1 MKCSRCSRPL
11 KTAAVIS
18 GGLTIGP
25 KCARLLGI
33 SLERIK
39 RSRAPVLQDG
49 QMALFVAEG
58 VQS

>member
-1 MKCSRCSRPL
+1 MICSRCHRKL
-11 KTAAVIS
+11 KFAAVIS
-18 GGLTIGP
+18 DDLTLGP
-25 KCARLLGI
+25 TCARILGI
-33 SLERIK
+33 SIERIK

>member
-1 MKCSRCSRPL
+1 MKCSRCHRPL
-11 KTAAVIS
+11 KSPAVIS

-39 RSRAPVLQDG
+39 RKAPVLQDG